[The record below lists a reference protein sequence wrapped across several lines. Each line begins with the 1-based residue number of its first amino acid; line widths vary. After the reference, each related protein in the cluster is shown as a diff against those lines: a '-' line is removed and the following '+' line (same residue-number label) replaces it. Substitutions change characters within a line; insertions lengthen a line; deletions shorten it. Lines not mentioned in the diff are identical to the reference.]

1 LREMGNIG
9 VEEGG
14 YEGKTLVYM
23 AINGEL
29 RGIIVLEDELR
40 PDAPKTIQKL
50 QQMGLRVLLIS
61 GDRLEVVATTA
72 AKLGI
77 KEFWARKK
85 PAEKAEIVESLQKQ
99 DKGKIVA
106 VVGDG
111 INDAP
116 ALAKADLGISLLGG
130 TDVAIETADIVLM
143 SCRNTEP
150 NGVDRAVKLLDIVK
164 TIELS
169 RATVGKIRQNL
180 VWAFAYNLVA
190 LPLAAGVFLPL
201 FGLIL
206 SPSIASV
213 LMVSSSSIVVFNSLS
228 LWQKKIA

>member
-1 LREMGNIG
+1 
-9 VEEGG
+9 
-14 YEGKTLVYM
+14 M

-143 SCRNTEP
+143 SCQNTEP